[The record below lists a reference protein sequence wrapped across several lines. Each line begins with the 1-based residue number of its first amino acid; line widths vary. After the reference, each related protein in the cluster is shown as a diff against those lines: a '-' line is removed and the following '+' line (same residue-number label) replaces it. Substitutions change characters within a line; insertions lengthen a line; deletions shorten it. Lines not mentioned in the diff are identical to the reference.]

1 MPIDLH
7 PLKLAFKKKPKQN
20 QLAFG
25 KEPVACMY
33 TYMTVS
39 ISQRILD
46 SIIEYHP

>member
-7 PLKLAFKKKPKQN
+7 PLKLAFKKTKQN
-20 QLAFG
+20 KLAFG

-39 ISQRILD
+39 IFQRIVN
-46 SIIEYHP
+46 SIIEYQP